1 MAKMTISEVR
11 AWLET
16 AEAGDPFFREL
27 RNDSRAG
34 VRKLLAVH
42 DRRQE
47 KKRLEIERHLEKE
60 RFDDTFRSAKDSPV
74 AGVDEAGRGP
84 LAGPVV
90 TAAVILPPSC
100 PELAGLDDSKAMTRE
115 ARERLAAAIRRYA
128 VAWSVHI
135 QPAAEIDRLNI
146 YRATRESM
154 ERAVEG
160 LTVRPEAVIADAMAL
175 QAEVPCH
182 PVVKA
187 DALSLCVAAA
197 SVLAKTERDAYMDNL
212 HKQYP
217 AFGFDRHAG
226 YGTPAHL
233 EALKAHGPC
242 PEHRKTF
249 APVAGFLVGTSEKPA
264 QEKTIMDN
272 L

>member
-16 AEAGDPFFREL
+16 AEEGDPYFLEL

-34 VRKLLAVH
+34 VRKLLASYA
-42 DRRQE
+42 RRME
-47 KKRLEIERHLEKE
+47 KKRLELERHLEKE
-60 RFDDTFRSAKDSPV
+60 RFDAGFRRSTDSPV

-100 PELAGLDDSKAMTRE
+100 PELAGLDDSKAMSRE
-115 ARERLAAAIRRYA
+115 ARERLAEVIRKHA
-128 VAWSVHI
+128 VAWSVHV

-154 ERAVEG
+154 ERAVAG
-160 LTVRPEAVIADAMAL
+160 LSVRPDAVIADAMAL
-175 QAEVPCH
+175 QADVPCH

-187 DALSLCVAAA
+187 DAQSLCVAAA
-197 SVLAKTERDAYMDNL
+197 SVLAKTERDAYMDRL
-212 HKQYP
+212 HEQYP
-217 AFGFDRHAG
+217 AYGFCRHAG
-226 YGTPAHL
+226 YSTAAHL

-249 APVAGFLVGTSEKPA
+249 APVAGFLVGTSGKPV